1 MCIGDGGLNEMV
13 QLVNPVAG
21 NYKVCVHAYDGA
33 ASMTHS
39 LSSWVITVADASSNF
54 NVLLPSTSYVNSTST
69 VGLSWN
75 SLATGGRYLAGAQF
89 KDTSGGVQSTTIMKI
104 DTTGAAPL
112 AYTEKSVT
120 ARQLGK

>member
-1 MCIGDGGLNEMV
+1 MDTAAVKVYNPVAIPAGAIVARFELRNQDVGAAGDDNDLIIVAPNGSNVYSGNGGSNEMV

-54 NVLLPSTSYVNSTST
+54 NVLLPS
-69 VGLSWN
+69 
-75 SLATGGRYLAGAQF
+75 
-89 KDTSGGVQSTTIMKI
+89 IPM
-104 DTTGAAPL
+104 
-112 AYTEKSVT
+112 
-120 ARQLGK
+120 